1 MRASPM
7 KRTIFA
13 GLAVVLVAG
22 LGVALYLN
30 GSSSAD
36 DVANNQLKAVDA
48 GALDPA
54 AVSRGAYVAVQGD
67 CAACHTTPGG
77 LAFAGGYG
85 LQTPFGVINSTNI
98 TPDVKTGIGNWTE
111 RDFFRAVRHGKRKDG
126 QLLYPAM
133 PYNAYVKMSD
143 DDLHDLWAYMRSI
156 KPVEQAQVPN
166 TLGFPYN
173 IRLAMLGWNL
183 LFFDNAPFVAK
194 AGEGEQWNRGRYLVD
209 GAGHCAACHTPKN
222 ALGGDTSAYLQ
233 GAELLGGY
241 APEITGNAHLGLGNW
256 TSAQVQQYLKT
267 GSNHQAVAAGAMG
280 EAVEHSTQYLN
291 DTDLAAIALYL
302 KSLTGSEAQ
311 APEALAGNDP
321 VMKRG
326 STVYETNCMACHNQK
341 GEGIGGMVTAFA
353 DNPGIRATSASNLIS
368 TVLKGGRAV
377 ATEGNI
383 TAAGMPSF
391 DWKLNDADIA
401 AVLSYVRN
409 SWGNAAPAVS
419 SDQVAKARTALGAK
433 PVVTRQR

>member
-1 MRASPM
+1 M
-7 KRTIFA
+7 
-13 GLAVVLVAG
+13 VLSG
-22 LGVALYLN
+22 LGVAFYMN
-30 GSSSAD
+30 GNSRAD
-36 DVANNQLKAVDA
+36 DVADNAVKAVDG

-67 CAACHTTPGG
+67 CAACHTVPGG
-77 LAFAGGYG
+77 KAFAGGYG

-98 TPDVKTGIGNWTE
+98 TPDAKTGIGSWTE

-133 PYNAYVKMSD
+133 PYNAYVKMND
-143 DDLHDLWAYMRSI
+143 NDLHDLWAYMRSL
-156 KPVEQAQVPN
+156 KPVEQAQAPN

-183 LFFDNAPFVAK
+183 LFFDNASYVAK
-194 AGEGEQWNRGRYLVD
+194 PKEGEQWNRGRYLVD

-256 TSAQVQQYLKT
+256 TDGQVQQYLKV

-280 EAVEHSTQYLN
+280 EAVEHSTQYLK
-291 DTDLAAIALYL
+291 DADLAAIALYL
-302 KSLTGSEAQ
+302 KSLPGSEAV
-311 APEALAGNDP
+311 APEALSTSDP
-321 VMKRG
+321 AMVRGMK
-326 STVYETNCMACHNQK
+326 VYESNCMACHEQR
-341 GEGIGGMVTAFA
+341 GEGIDGMVTAFA
-353 DNPGIRATSASNLIS
+353 DNPGIRATSASNLVS

-383 TAAGMPSF
+383 TGAGMPSF
-391 DWKLNDADIA
+391 DWKLNDTDIA

-409 SWGNAAPAVS
+409 SWGNAAPAVTGE
-419 SDQVAKARTALGAK
+419 QVAKARTALGAK
-433 PVVTRQR
+433 PAGAIQH

>member
-1 MRASPM
+1 MM
-7 KRTIFA
+7 KRTIIA
-13 GLAVVLVAG
+13 GLAVVVLAAVG
-22 LGVALYLN
+22 IALYAN
-30 GSSSAD
+30 GNASAD
-36 DVANNQLKAVDA
+36 EVADNQMNAADA
-48 GALDPA
+48 GAPDPA
-54 AVSRGAYVAVQGD
+54 AISRGAYVAVQGD

-77 LAFAGGYG
+77 KAFAGGYG

-143 DDLHDLWAYMRSI
+143 GDLHDLWAYVRSI
-156 KPVEQAQVPN
+156 TPVEQVQAPN

-194 AGEGEQWNRGRYLVD
+194 ANESEQWNRGRYLVD

-233 GAELLGGY
+233 GAELMGGY

-256 TSAQVQQYLKT
+256 TGDQVLQYLKT
-267 GSNHQAVAAGAMG
+267 GSNHQAVASGAMG
-280 EAVEHSTQYLN
+280 EAVEHSTQYLE
-291 DTDLAAIALYL
+291 DTDLADIALYL
-302 KSLTGSEAQ
+302 KSLSGSGAK
-311 APEALAGNDP
+311 ASAAMSANDP
-321 VMKRG
+321 AMLRG
-326 STVYETNCMACHNQK
+326 SKVYETNCMACHNQK

-353 DNPGIRATSASNLIS
+353 DNPGIRATIASNLVS

-391 DWKLNDADIA
+391 DWKLNDSDIA

-409 SWGNAAPAVS
+409 SWGNAASPVTS
-419 SDQVAKARTALGAK
+419 EQVAKARAAIGAK
-433 PVVTRQR
+433 PVVASQR